1 MSKDDDN
8 PFGSQPP
15 ADPFGRP
22 TGGDPYGAPAGGDP
36 YGPPVGGNPSMPP
49 PPPKAEDAWRAG
61 PAPPP
66 AGQWAAPPR
75 KAEGAVASLVL
86 GILGVLICQL
96 CAPVAWG
103 MGRKAEQ
110 LVDASGGTLAGRGE
124 ATAGKILG
132 MIGTAFLVLIIVGI
146 IVLVAI
152 GSTVDTNSTTS
163 TTFSF

>member
-1 MSKDDDN
+1 
-8 PFGSQPP
+8 
-15 ADPFGRP
+15 
-22 TGGDPYGAPAGGDP
+22 
-36 YGPPVGGNPSMPP
+36 
-49 PPPKAEDAWRAG
+49 
-61 PAPPP
+61 
-66 AGQWAAPPR
+66 
-75 KAEGAVASLVL
+75 
-86 GILGVLICQL
+86 
-96 CAPVAWG
+96 